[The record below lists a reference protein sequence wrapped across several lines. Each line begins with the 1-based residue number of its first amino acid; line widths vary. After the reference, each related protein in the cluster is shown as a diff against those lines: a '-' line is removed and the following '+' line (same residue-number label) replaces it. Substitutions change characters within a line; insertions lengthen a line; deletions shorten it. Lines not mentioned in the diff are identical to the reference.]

1 MSKKTI
7 TFTIQKKTESKYIPK
22 NKDPFRELDT
32 KESPFAKKKKFNA
45 TQTNSKKTDKQ
56 ETTSKNQLEK

>member
-7 TFTIQKKTESKYIPK
+7 TFTIQKKAESKYIHK

-45 TQTNSKKTDKQ
+45 TQTSKKTDKQ